1 MSDVF
6 EERGQPSLGRA
17 SPELLA
23 ARAVIEQAKGA
34 LMLVYG
40 VDAQQAFG
48 MLRRRSQETNVKLRA
63 LAAQLIAE
71 LPSLDLA
78 PPELRA
84 KVDYLLHIAHPG
96 GTKSSGTPP
105 AEL

>member
-1 MSDVF
+1 MSDVC

-17 SPELLA
+17 SPDLLA

-40 VDAQQAFG
+40 VDAEQAFR
-48 MLRRRSQETNVKLRA
+48 MLRRRSQATNVKLRA

-84 KVDYLLHIAHPG
+84 KVDRLLHIAEPSPSKEH
-96 GTKSSGTPP
+96 
-105 AEL
+105 

>member
-1 MSDVF
+1 MSDAF

-40 VDAQQAFG
+40 VDAEQAFS
-48 MLRRRSQETNVKLRA
+48 MLRRRSQATNTKLRA

-84 KVDYLLHIAHPG
+84 KVDYLLHMAHTHTTDPHKG
-96 GTKSSGTPP
+96 PTP
-105 AEL
+105 EH

>member
-1 MSDVF
+1 MSDAV

-23 ARAVIEQAKGA
+23 TRAVIEQAKGA

-40 VDAQQAFG
+40 IDAEQAFG
-48 MLRRRSQETNVKLRA
+48 MLRKRSQATNVKLRA

-71 LPSLDLA
+71 IPTLNLTS
-78 PPELRA
+78 PELRTQ
-84 KVDYLLHIAHPG
+84 VDHLLLIAH
-96 GTKSSGTPP
+96 TLAEKSRQPP
-105 AEL
+105 NGA

>member
-1 MSDVF
+1 MNNAF

-17 SPELLA
+17 LPELLA

-34 LMLVYG
+34 LMLAYG
-40 VDAQQAFG
+40 IDAEQAFG
-48 MLRRRSQETNVKLRA
+48 MLRKRSQATNVKLRE

-78 PPELRA
+78 PSELRR
-84 KVDYLLHIAHPG
+84 KVDHLLHGP
-96 GTKSSGTPP
+96 SQ
-105 AEL
+105 AEH